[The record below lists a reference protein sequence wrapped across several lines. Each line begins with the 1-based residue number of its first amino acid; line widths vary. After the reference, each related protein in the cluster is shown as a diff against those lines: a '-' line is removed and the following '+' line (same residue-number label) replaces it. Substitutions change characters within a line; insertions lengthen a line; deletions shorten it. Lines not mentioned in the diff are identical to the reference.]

1 MNNFKDYL
9 NFSPNPRDNFFKL
22 SQISLQENHYMKL
35 CESLKEK
42 INLLEA
48 KIKKKMKM
56 ANKDYD
62 GDGKVESSKDEYFGS
77 KDKAIKAAMKK
88 KKSLK
93 EGREVVSGGLIYGG
107 FPKVLKE
114 QKDQGGVVGQFNDS
128 DDSNPSDEKI
138 ATQPDSS
145 DEEVATQPDSLAKLQ
160 ARLAKMQDQFD
171 QAESDLSDSD
181 SRWSRTMAGRAMQ
194 GKILAMQD
202 SIRQHPETQAKMAA
216 AEAARAAEGPGFFSQ
231 RGAKPDPFYR
241 IDTPAERG
249 LNMGG
254 NRLPPTVYD
263 LGKSGRK
270 ER

>member
-1 MNNFKDYL
+1 MINQQTYYKN
-9 NFSPNPRDNFFKL
+9 
-22 SQISLQENHYMKL
+22 L
-35 CESLKEK
+35 CEALIEE

-48 KIKKKMKM
+48 KIKKKKKKM
-56 ANKDYD
+56 AKKDYD
-62 GDGKVESSKDEYFGS
+62 GDGKIESSKDEYFGS
-77 KDKAIKAAMKK
+77 KDKAIKAAMEK

-93 EGREVVSGGLIYGG
+93 EGREVIGGGLIYGG

-249 LNMGG
+249 LNMGAKP
-254 NRLPPTVYD
+254 LPLTDYD
-263 LGKSGRK
+263 KAKSARR

>member
-48 KIKKKMKM
+48 KIKKKKKKM

-93 EGREVVSGGLIYGG
+93 EGREVVGGGLIYGG

-114 QKDQGGVVGQFNDS
+114 QQEQGGVVDAYNDA
-128 DDSNPSDEKI
+128 DDNPGEPAI
-138 ATQPDSS
+138 ATLPDKIELLGSWS
-145 DEEVATQPDSLAKLQ
+145 GDPIPFDVSTDEGLAKALQ
-160 ARLAKMQDQFD
+160 HIHGVELTAGAADSFSNISRSEHEAIKHNKQHLEGLEERARQRKLKVM
-171 QAESDLSDSD
+171 L
-181 SRWSRTMAGRAMQ
+181 
-194 GKILAMQD
+194 
-202 SIRQHPETQAKMAA
+202 
-216 AEAARAAEGPGFFSQ
+216 PGLLKDFEMDYGNP
-231 RGAKPDPFYR
+231 RG
-241 IDTPAERG
+241 
-249 LNMGG
+249 
-254 NRLPPTVYD
+254 
-263 LGKSGRK
+263 
-270 ER
+270 